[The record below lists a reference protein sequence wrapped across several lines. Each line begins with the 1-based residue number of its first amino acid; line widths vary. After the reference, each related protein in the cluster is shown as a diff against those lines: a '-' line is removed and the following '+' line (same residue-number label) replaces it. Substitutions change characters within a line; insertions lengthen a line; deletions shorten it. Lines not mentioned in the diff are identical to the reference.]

1 MYSEE
6 FAQNSRRTVKA
17 TNANVT
23 LTSSVDPNAQNKKW
37 NSRYDLSAQ
46 KEAWALESHVNRRE
60 HAFARNSNPSRAFF
74 THAPHSHTTTMT
86 TTTTRRDYAYV
97 LTYYRCQQN
106 ASEWATAREYR
117 RDQSRRYDSSAR
129 VNALYS
135 LTIISRLLYDRGQDV
150 TFIKHLT
157 RHLVGLTEIEVLKK
171 VKGFIVSLDIIWN
184 DGNRNFV
191 RFDQRNG

>member
-1 MYSEE
+1 M
-6 FAQNSRRTVKA
+6 
-17 TNANVT
+17 
-23 LTSSVDPNAQNKKW
+23 
-37 NSRYDLSAQ
+37 Q
-46 KEAWALESHVNRRE
+46 KEACALESHVNRGE

-74 THAPHSHTTTMT
+74 THASHSHTTT

-106 ASEWATAREYR
+106 ASERATAREYR

-150 TFIKHLT
+150 TSIKHLT
-157 RHLVGLTEIEVLKK
+157 RHLVGLTEVEVLKK
-171 VKGFIVSLDIIWN
+171 VKGFIISLDIIWN
-184 DGNRNFV
+184 DGNSNFV